1 MVGSSRKKRRSVR
14 RVILW
19 ILVAAGGFYFL
30 FPQHRKET
38 ERPFTWEQMTLTRK
52 DRVLILA
59 PHPDDETLGCGG
71 VIQYAR
77 ERKLPL
83 RVVFLTYGDNNQWS
97 FLVYRKRPVFSPK
110 TAQRMGLVRR
120 NEALAAARDLGLAPD
135 QLTFLGYPD
144 FGALNIWDAHW
155 GDRPPFRS
163 VLTRVTEVP
172 YPNALRPGTP
182 YKGEEVLQDLKTVLR
197 EFRPTKV
204 FVSHPADH
212 NPDHQAL
219 YLFTRVALWDLET
232 EMKPEVYPYLIH
244 FKRWPKPKG
253 YRPSRM
259 LEPPSFFRGEIPWKV
274 YRLSEAEGIQKR
286 SALREHKTQ
295 YSYSAKYLLSFV
307 GPNELFGDFPPI
319 ALRPVSSEISLL
331 SNGMEGSEETSEE
344 LTDRERAAFVGFE
357 ERFVK
362 LDGNDLVLS
371 IKFSRP
377 LAETVG
383 ASVHVFGYRSDR
395 PFSEMPKLRIQF
407 GAIGHEVYDQDRKLP
422 EGTLRVSRTP
432 KRLTI
437 RVSLQALGN
446 PEKILTSA
454 QTSLGDVPLD
464 WVSWRVLELPP
475 FAEKA

>member
-1 MVGSSRKKRRSVR
+1 MGHVSKKSKKLLRKAAILTVAAAVSAVFMVHHRQQGSDESFAWGDIPFSPKDR
-14 RVILW
+14 
-19 ILVAAGGFYFL
+19 ILV
-30 FPQHRKET
+30 
-38 ERPFTWEQMTLTRK
+38 
-52 DRVLILA
+52 LA

-83 RVVFLTYGDNNQWS
+83 RLVFLTYGDNNQWS
-97 FLVYRKRPVFSPK
+97 FLVYRKRPVLSPK

-144 FGALNIWDAHW
+144 FGVLNIWDAHW

-172 YPNALRPGTP
+172 YQNALRPGTP
-182 YKGEEVLQDLKTVLR
+182 YKGEEVLQDLKTVLL

-212 NPDHQAL
+212 NPDHRAL

-232 EMKPEVYPYLIH
+232 EMRPEVYPYLIH
-244 FKRWPKPKG
+244 FERWPKPKG

-274 YRLSEAEGIQKR
+274 YRLSEAEGVQKR

-307 GPNELFGDFPPI
+307 RPNELFGDFPPI
-319 ALRPVSSEISLL
+319 ALRTVSSEISLL
-331 SNGMEGSEETSEE
+331 PNGTEDSEETSEE

-377 LAETVG
+377 LAEAVG
-383 ASVHVFGYRSDR
+383 ASVHIFGYRSDR

-422 EGTLRVSRTP
+422 EETLRVSRTP

-437 RVSLQALGN
+437 RVPLQALGN

-464 WVSWRVLELPP
+464 WLSWRILELPRL
-475 FAEKA
+475 